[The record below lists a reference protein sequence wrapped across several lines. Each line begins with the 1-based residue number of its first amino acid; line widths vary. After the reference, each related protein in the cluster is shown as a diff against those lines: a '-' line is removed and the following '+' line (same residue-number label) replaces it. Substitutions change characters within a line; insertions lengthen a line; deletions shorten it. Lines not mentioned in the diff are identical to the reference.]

1 MQLLAALRGLLHRG
15 GSTLVILA
23 VALIAAAAA
32 AAGPV
37 YYAAA
42 KTSILHD
49 TAGGAALPGRGF
61 EAIQTGP
68 IAGLIGPMQSSV
80 TSQLGASVGGPAA
93 ARRLFAPPIQALE
106 VTGQDNQLGKEV
118 DLVWRTNACHQLRI
132 IRGSCPVSNGQVMIS
147 QSSMQPTSWHIGQR
161 IRLAGW
167 EPLTVTGIYQ
177 VPHLNADY
185 WFNRSPAYFPMEE
198 PTPLPIGGGIPTPQ
212 SGGSIFDALFTPMAT
227 MTSGSKGLAQGT
239 AVIDDLMLTHNLRP
253 GDVPVLQSGIT
264 GLIDSAVLNSD
275 QITVTSSIP
284 ATFATLQDSW
294 RAVEVPVFL
303 ITVQLLMLSWLL
315 LFLSVTD
322 AVEARGPEVALAKLR
337 GHGRLRT
344 VLFGLSEP
352 TALLL
357 LALPLGALIGWAAT
371 SVLSKVLL
379 SPGTAVGLPSL
390 GWIAAAVA
398 TAGGIA
404 AVILAARR
412 TLRRPVVDQWR
423 RSGRRATDRGWVV
436 DAILLTG
443 AVAGLLDLLFT
454 GQISS
459 ASHNVLSLLVPGL
472 LGLAIAVAA
481 SRILP
486 MACRAFFGRTS
497 RRGGLGLY
505 LAVRHIARRPGG
517 VRTTIVL
524 ATAFALATF
533 AVTAWSVGRDNYR
546 LVAGAQ
552 VGAPTVLNVVAP
564 AGLDF
569 GSVVDKADPGGRMA
583 VAVDVYSSVSSGT
596 TGSGTVTLG
605 VDPQRFARIAN
616 WRASY
621 AAQPLR
627 ALMARIDPPPPTR
640 PVVLAGDAFRV
651 KVRIG
656 SLSVPG
662 LQFGADVTVGASPVS
677 LGTLPGRGT
686 VTRTGQLV
694 GCPCVLQ
701 DLTLSQTGNQLAHQ
715 LRGPI
720 QGNLTLISLQEHT
733 GGRWQAVSPGV
744 LQSAAAW
751 RSADTGNPPDVITA
765 GPGGLSW
772 KFESPAAAN
781 PTLQSANR
789 PFPLPAVAAAALVGK
804 GNGTFAGIGLD
815 GNTLAL
821 HPAFPAAAIPGAPS
835 YGLIVDRG
843 YAELAAGQN
852 LAQVMQQVWLAPGA
866 QRIIEPRL
874 IKAGVQVTS
883 VDTTASVAALLG
895 RQGPGLASI
904 LFLADAAAAALL
916 AAGAAILGLYLS
928 ARRRRYEYA
937 ALAASGVKRRTL
949 RVAVLIE
956 LAAVLGFGTI
966 VGIATGLAA
975 AALALRSV
983 PEFITL
989 PAAPPLYY
997 VPSVVPVALLLGV
1010 AVGLLLITAV
1020 MSSLTLIR
1028 GVRLD
1033 QLREAPA

>member
-1 MQLLAALRGLLHRG
+1 MQLLAALRGLIHRG

-23 VALIAAAAA
+23 VALVAAAAA
-32 AAGPV
+32 AAGPI

-68 IAGLIGPMQSSV
+68 VAGLMDPMQYSV
-80 TSQLGASVGGPAA
+80 TSQLIASVGGPAA
-93 ARRLFAPPIQALE
+93 AGRLFTPPIQALE
-106 VTGQDNQLGKEV
+106 ITAQDNRLGKEV
-118 DLVWRTNACHQLRI
+118 DLVWRTNACRQLRI

-147 QSSMQPTSWHIGQR
+147 QSAVQPASWRIGQR
-161 IRLAGW
+161 IRLVGW
-167 EPLTVTGIYQ
+167 EPLTITGIYQ
-177 VPHLNADY
+177 VRHLNADY
-185 WFNRSPAYFPMEE
+185 WFNRSATYFPAEE
-198 PTPLPIGGGIPTPQ
+198 PTPIPVGGGVPTPQ
-212 SGGSIFDALFTPMAT
+212 AGGSIFDALFTPRAT
-227 MTSGSKGLAQGT
+227 MTLGSVLAQGT
-239 AVIDDLMLTHNLRP
+239 AVIDDLMRTRNLRP
-253 GDVPVLQSGIT
+253 ADVPVLQSGLN
-264 GLIDSAVLNSD
+264 GLINSSVLTTD
-275 QITVTSSIP
+275 QIAVTSSIP
-284 ATFATLQDSW
+284 TTFATLQASW

-303 ITVQLLMLSWLL
+303 ITVQLLTLSWLL
-315 LFLSVTD
+315 LFLAVTD

-344 VLFGLSEP
+344 VLFGVSEP
-352 TALLL
+352 AALLL
-357 LALPLGALIGWAAT
+357 LALPLGVLIGWAAT
-371 SVLSKVLL
+371 SVLSRVLL
-379 SPGTAVGLPSL
+379 SHGTAVGMPSL
-390 GWIAAAVA
+390 GWITAAVA
-398 TAGGIA
+398 TAGGIV

-412 TLRRPVVDQWR
+412 TLRRPVVEQWR
-423 RSGRRATDRGWVV
+423 RSGRRATDRGWVI

-454 GQISS
+454 GQIGS
-459 ASHNVLSLLVPGL
+459 ASHNVLDLLVPGL

-486 MACRAFFGRTS
+486 MACRAFYSRTS

-524 ATAFALATF
+524 ATAFALAAF

-564 AGLDF
+564 AGQDF
-569 GSVVDKADPGGRMA
+569 GSMVDKADPGGRMA
-583 VAVDVYSSVSSGT
+583 VAVDVYSGVSSGT
-596 TGSGTVTLG
+596 TGSGTVTFG

-616 WRASY
+616 WRSSY

-627 ALMARIDPPPPTR
+627 TLMARIDPPAPAR
-640 PVVLAGDAFRV
+640 PVVLNGDAFRV
-651 KVRIG
+651 KVRVG
-656 SLSVPG
+656 SLSLPG
-662 LQFGADVTVGASPVS
+662 LQFGADVTAGASPVS

-694 GCPCVLQ
+694 GCPCILQ
-701 DLTLSQTGNQLAHQ
+701 DLSLSPTGSQLARH

-720 QGNLTLISLQEHT
+720 QGDLTLISLQDHL

-744 LQSAAAW
+744 LQSATAW
-751 RSADTGNPPDVITA
+751 RPANTDTPPDVITA

-772 KFESPAAAN
+772 KFESPTAQN

-789 PFPLPAVAAAALVGK
+789 PFPLPAVAATALVGR

-815 GNTLAL
+815 GNTLTL
-821 HPAFPAAAIPGAPS
+821 HPVFAAAAIPGAPS
-835 YGLIVDRG
+835 YGVIVDRS

-866 QRIIEPRL
+866 QQIIEPRL
-874 IKAGVQVTS
+874 IKAGIQVTS
-883 VDTTASVAALLG
+883 VDTTASAAALLG

-956 LAAVLGFGTI
+956 LAGRARLRHDRGHRGRPGRRGARAAQRPGVHHHARRPAAVLRALGGS
-966 VGIATGLAA
+966 GGRAA
-975 AALALRSV
+975 ERGGRTAAHH
-983 PEFITL
+983 
-989 PAAPPLYY
+989 
-997 VPSVVPVALLLGV
+997 LG
-1010 AVGLLLITAV
+1010 G
-1020 MSSLTLIR
+1020 
-1028 GVRLD
+1028 G
-1033 QLREAPA
+1033 

>member
-1 MQLLAALRGLLHRG
+1 MQLLAALRGLAHRG

-23 VALIAAAAA
+23 VALVATAAA
-32 AAGPV
+32 AAGPI

-49 TAGGAALPGRGF
+49 TVSGAALIGRGF

-68 IAGLIGPMQSSV
+68 VASLMGSMQPTV
-80 TSQLGASVGGPAA
+80 TSQLAASVGGPANA
-93 ARRLFAPPIQALE
+93 ARLFAPPIEALE
-106 VTGQDNQLGKEV
+106 VTGQDNQLGKEI
-118 DLVWRTNACHQLRI
+118 DLVWRTNACRQLRI

-147 QSSMQPTSWHIGQR
+147 QSTVQPTSWHLGQR

-167 EPLTVTGIYQ
+167 QPLTVTGIYQ

-185 WFNRSPAYFPMEE
+185 WFNRGATYFPMEE
-198 PTPLPIGGGIPTPQ
+198 PTAGPATNAAQ
-212 SGGSIFDALFTPMAT
+212 SGGSAYDALFTPFATMAT
-227 MTSGSKGLAQGT
+227 GSRGLAQGT
-239 AVIDDLMLTHNLRP
+239 GVIDDLMRTRNLRP
-253 GDVPVLQSGIT
+253 ADAAVLQSGIT
-264 GLIDSAVLNSD
+264 GLTENSVFSSD
-275 QITVTSSIP
+275 QITVTSAIP
-284 ATFATLQDSW
+284 ATFATMQASW

-303 ITVQLLMLSWLL
+303 ITVQLLTLSWLL

-322 AVEARGPEVALAKLR
+322 AIEARGPEVALAKLR

-357 LALPLGALIGWAAT
+357 LALPLGVLAGWAAT
-371 SVLSKVLL
+371 VALGRVLL
-379 SPGTAVGLPSL
+379 SPGTAVGMPSL

-398 TAGGIA
+398 TAGGLA

-412 TLRRPVVDQWR
+412 TLRRPVVEQWR
-423 RSGRRATDRGWVV
+423 RSGRRATDRGWVI

-443 AVAGLLDLLFT
+443 AVAGLLDLLLT

-472 LGLAIAVAA
+472 LGLAIAVTA
-481 SRILP
+481 SRVLP
-486 MACRAFFGRTS
+486 MACRAVFSRTS

-505 LAVRHIARRPGG
+505 LAVRHIARRPGS

-533 AVTAWSVGRDNYR
+533 AVAAWSIGRSNYQ

-552 VGAPTVLNVVAP
+552 VGAPTVLTVNAP
-564 AGLDF
+564 AGQDL
-569 GSVVDKADPGGRMA
+569 GSVVDQADPSGRMA
-583 VAVDVYSSVSSGT
+583 VAVDVYSST
-596 TGSGTVTLG
+596 TGSGTATLG

-616 WRASY
+616 WRASN

-627 ALMARIDPPPPTR
+627 TLMARIDPPAPTR
-640 PVVLAGDAFRV
+640 PIVLTGDAFRV
-651 KVRIG
+651 KLRITAQ
-656 SLSVPG
+656 SLPG
-662 LQFGADVTVGASPVS
+662 EQFSADVTTGASPVG

-694 GCPCVLQ
+694 GCPCILQ
-701 DLTLSQTGNQLAHQ
+701 DLSLSPTASQIAQHI
-715 LRGPI
+715 RGLV
-720 QGNLTLISLQEHT
+720 QGDLTVISLQEHN
-733 GGRWQAVSPGV
+733 GGRWQTVSPGV
-744 LQSAAAW
+744 LQSATAW
-751 RSADTGNPPDVITA
+751 RPANVDIPPDVITA
-765 GPGGLSW
+765 GPGGLRW
-772 KFESPAAAN
+772 KFESPSAAT
-781 PTLQSANR
+781 PTLESANR
-789 PFPLPAVAAAALVGK
+789 PFPLPAVAATALVGTGK
-804 GNGTFAGIGLD
+804 GTFAGLGLD

-821 HPAFPAAAIPGAPS
+821 HPVFPAAAIPGAPS
-835 YGLIVDRG
+835 YGMIVDRG
-843 YAELAAGQN
+843 YAELAADQN
-852 LAQVMQQVWLAPGA
+852 LSQVVQQVWLAPGA

-874 IKAGVQVTS
+874 IAAGIQVTS
-883 VDTTASVAALLG
+883 VTTTASATALLG
-895 RQGPGLASI
+895 RQGPGLASV

-916 AAGAAILGLYLS
+916 ASGAAILGLYLS

-937 ALAASGVKRRTL
+937 ALASSGVKRRTL

-997 VPSVVPVALLLGV
+997 VPSPAPVAVLVGT
-1010 AVGLLLITAV
+1010 AIGLLIITSVAAS
-1020 MSSLTLIR
+1020 MTLIR
-1028 GVRLD
+1028 GVRLE